1 MLLILSLI
9 VYTLIS
15 TKSCNYAARRRVMT
29 SCRCRSFHPS
39 TKCLS
44 INTRECNATP
54 LWCWQRAA
62 CLSPHRGAWRSAVW
76 FTATIMQTVN
86 HRWSVSRLPAVTLA
100 GQRARGARAPCLAG
114 LGRGGAPATIVVHGW
129 SARVEAPVDTDDY
142 CFRKNGMRVVSKHF
156 SDWCGQAGRNRM
168 NGAAKQALTAQKISW
183 MAPAGELNDTAPA
196 IRIYRL
202 AGKWQTVPL
211 TLRWITVYLPPHQYL
226 SPSGVSPPWPDSR

>member
-1 MLLILSLI
+1 MLLNLSLI

-62 CLSPHRGAWRSAVW
+62 CLSPHRGAWRSAGVIHGNNN
-76 FTATIMQTVN
+76 AN
-86 HRWSVSRLPAVTLA
+86 CKSSVVRQPPASCDLGGAA
-100 GQRARGARAPCLAG
+100 GTGCQGALFGGA
-114 LGRGGAPATIVVHGW
+114 GRGGAPATIVVHGW

-168 NGAAKQALTAQKISW
+168 NGAAKQALTVQKISW

-202 AGKWQTVPL
+202 AGK
-211 TLRWITVYLPPHQYL
+211 
-226 SPSGVSPPWPDSR
+226 